1 MLLSITGA
9 PRKHATALAAVV
21 VCLLALAGV
30 VQAQTQATPASPG
43 HPLLSDGAVQSA
55 RLSLPQAMRAA
66 VEWHPS
72 VRTTAQ
78 QILQATEGIETARAG
93 YYPQVRGGINS
104 QLSNRNIGSYESR
117 RLNTV
122 DLSVS
127 QMLYDFGK
135 VASAVDQAEASV
147 AATKAQS
154 QLSADEVARETA
166 FSWIE
171 IHRQKELGEIA
182 REQISGVQAL
192 TDLVFERARKGASSR
207 SDVAQAQSRVEAA
220 RAQQLTADAQLA
232 RWRVN
237 LMHLT
242 GSRLPVDIT
251 DTPPAALD
259 GACRAGM
266 GTQPVNPPAVQL
278 ADAQREIAKADLRAA
293 EAQLLPTLSLDGSV
307 GRGLD
312 ARSRLPGENGLNTT
326 VGLNFSAPLYE
337 GGGNQSRKRAAAYA
351 LSAADAARA
360 QAELAARQ
368 ALEDALAQ
376 SQGQVQRLP
385 VLAARVDSIRSTRDL
400 YKQQYLQLGTR
411 SLLDLLNAEQEYH
424 AVRFEQ
430 AESAHELQR
439 LAVQCLHQTG
449 QLRAIFGIDDL
460 RASAAGSVR

>member
-1 MLLSITGA
+1 M
-9 PRKHATALAAVV
+9 
-21 VCLLALAGV
+21 LALSGV
-30 VQAQTQATPASPG
+30 VQAQVMPGSPG
-43 HPLLSDGAVQSA
+43 HPQVPADAVQSM

-78 QILQATEGIETARAG
+78 QILQAAEGIETARAG
-93 YYPQVRGGINS
+93 YYPQLRGGINS

-117 RLNTV
+117 RLNTIE
-122 DLSVS
+122 LSVS

-135 VASAVDQAEASV
+135 VASAVQQAEASV

-154 QLSADEVARETA
+154 LLSADDVARETA

-171 IHRQKELGEIA
+171 IHRQKELAQIA
-182 REQISGVQAL
+182 REQIHGVQAL
-192 TDLVFERARKGASSR
+192 ADLVLERGRMGASSR
-207 SDVAQAQSRVEAA
+207 SDVVQAQSRVEAA

-242 GSRLPVDIT
+242 GSRSQVDIT
-251 DTPPAALD
+251 DAPPAALD
-259 GACRAGM
+259 AACRAGTD
-266 GTQPVNPPAVQL
+266 TQQINPPAVQL

-293 EAQLLPTLSLDGSV
+293 EAQLLPTLSLEGSA

-337 GGGNQSRKRAAAYA
+337 GGGNQARKRAAAHA

-368 ALEDALAQ
+368 SLEDALAQ

-385 VLAARVDSIRSTRDL
+385 VLAARADSIRSTRDL

-430 AESAHELQR
+430 VESAHELQR
-439 LAVQCLHQTG
+439 LSVQCLYQTG
-449 QLRAIFGIDDL
+449 RLRAAFGIDDL
-460 RASAAGSVR
+460 SASVAGSVR